1 MLNSS
6 FRIGTCV
13 STFRPLAGYNE
24 THLAQLKLLSNI
36 IIQCHH
42 LRSSRKLATD
52 FSGPRNRHYVTKL
65 ACREVFELSGS
76 GTLATGQHVSIKTN
90 YLATK
95 ATKIFAVHE
104 TKSISFVTT
113 GETEHPIPSRQHRFS
128 VLTPESLSTKT
139 VQLIDRFGTK

>member
-1 MLNSS
+1 M
-6 FRIGTCV
+6 GTSV
-13 STFRPLAGYNE
+13 STFGPLARYNE

-95 ATKIFAVHE
+95 ATKIFAGHK
-104 TKSISFVTT
+104 TKSISVDATR
-113 GETEHPIPSRQHRFS
+113 ETEHPIPIRQHRFK
-128 VLTPESLSTKT
+128 SL
-139 VQLIDRFGTK
+139 